1 MSDQELAKA
10 LLAQG
15 VLSAQQIRDAA
26 QQRGGRRFAQVLID
40 NNWAPR
46 ETILAVD
53 PHALDSAPPRSTP
66 AANGARVMAQAPP
79 AAASGTRLNFSR
91 PDDASSDADVHAEI
105 GQDDERTMDESG
117 VIVQGEEDR
126 IDDPNLGP
134 IILYVNQLISIAV
147 EMRASDMHLE
157 PREDGLLPRYR
168 VDGQLRPGGLIPKE
182 LMPPIISR
190 LKVLCNLDITE
201 QRLPQDGR
209 FRASVG
215 GLTFDF
221 RVSTLPTIYGEKIV
235 IRLLDRSSL
244 VTDLR
249 KLGFQGD
256 TRDTFEE
263 MLQRSQGMILV
274 TGPTGSGK
282 TTTLYAALAATRD
295 ETKNVITVEDPVEY
309 ELPGVNQTNVHPE
322 IGLTFA
328 AQLRS
333 ILRQDP
339 DVILVGEIRDGDT
352 ADIAIRAALTGH
364 LVLSTLHTNS
374 AVAAVTRLQDME
386 VPAFLIAS
394 SLSGVIAQRLVR
406 LICRDCRTPYDQ
418 TSPEYDAWRT
428 RLNLEPGFPLF
439 FGAGCDACKGRGT
452 RGRLAIIELLAVER
466 DIRRAIMNQVS
477 SMELRDIAI
486 KNGMRTLWQDA
497 LEKLRQ
503 GLTTPDEVA
512 RVLLGTEEG
521 VEEIAELPIE
531 AGSTPDAASAT

>member
-1 MSDQELAKA
+1 MSDQELAKT

-15 VLSAQQIRDAA
+15 VLTAQQIRDAA

-40 NNWAPR
+40 NNWAER
-46 ETILAVD
+46 ETILAID
-53 PHALDSAPPRSTP
+53 PHALNETTSLSTP
-66 AANGARVMAQAPP
+66 AAGGVASGERVMMQTPPGNGA
-79 AAASGTRLNFSR
+79 RLNFSR
-91 PDDASSDADVHAEI
+91 PDAAASDADVHAEI

-117 VIVQGEEDR
+117 VVVQGEEDR
-126 IDDPNLGP
+126 ADDPNMGP

-182 LMPPIISR
+182 LMPPIVSR

-215 GLTFDF
+215 GLIYDF
-221 RVSTLPTIYGEKIV
+221 RVSTLPTIYGEKVV

-256 TRDTFEE
+256 TRDAFED

-309 ELPGVNQTNVHPE
+309 ELPGITQTMVQSE

-328 AQLRS
+328 TQLRA

-339 DVILVGEIRDGDT
+339 DVILVGEIRDYET
-352 ADIAIRAALTGH
+352 AEVAIRAALTGH
-364 LVLSTLHTNS
+364 LVLSTLHTNT
-374 AVAAVTRLQDME
+374 AVGAVTRLQDMG
-386 VPAFLIAS
+386 VPPYLIAS
-394 SLSGVIAQRLVR
+394 SPSGCLAQRLVR
-406 LICRDCRTPYDQ
+406 LICFKCREQVPFD
-418 TSPEYDAWRT
+418 SPEYREAAVKL
-428 RLNLEPGFPLF
+428 RLPEGLPIYH
-439 FGAGCDACKGRGT
+439 GAGCAACGETGY
-452 RGRLAIIELLAVER
+452 RGRIAVTELLTFDAEL
-466 DIRRAIMNQVS
+466 RRAVMDKADADT
-477 SMELRDIAI
+477 LRRLAL
-486 KNGMRTLWQDA
+486 KNGMKTLWDDG
-497 LEKLRQ
+497 LEKLRG
-503 GLTTPDEVA
+503 GLTTAEEIA
-512 RVLLGTEEG
+512 RVLL
-521 VEEIAELPIE
+521 
-531 AGSTPDAASAT
+531 AAQDEV